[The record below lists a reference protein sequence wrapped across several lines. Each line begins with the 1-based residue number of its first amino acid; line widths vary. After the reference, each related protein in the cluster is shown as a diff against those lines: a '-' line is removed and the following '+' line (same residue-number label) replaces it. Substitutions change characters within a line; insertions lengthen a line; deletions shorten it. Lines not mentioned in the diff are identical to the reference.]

1 MRQSLGCPAACGV
14 GALPPFYYLKKS
26 HEINPL
32 DPQTIYGLAFAYKFL
47 DDLENAEKY
56 FKDLLDMPEGL
67 LIKMCGE
74 RDSNP

>member
-1 MRQSLGCPAACGV
+1 MRQRHGCLAACGV

-32 DPQTIYGLAFAYKFL
+32 DPQTIYGLAFAYKSL

>member
-1 MRQSLGCPAACGV
+1 MRQRHGCPAACRV

-26 HEINPL
+26 HEINPQ
-32 DPQTIYGLAFAYKFL
+32 DPQTVYGLAFAYKSL

>member
-1 MRQSLGCPAACGV
+1 MRQRLGCPAACRV
-14 GALPPFYYLKKS
+14 VRCRRFYYLKKS
-26 HEINPL
+26 HEINSQ
-32 DPQTIYGLAFAYKFL
+32 DPQTVYGLSFAYKSL

>member
-1 MRQSLGCPAACGV
+1 MPRRCGV

-32 DPQTIYGLAFAYKFL
+32 DPQTIYGLAFAYKSL

-56 FKDLLDMPEGL
+56 FKDLWTCRKGY
-67 LIKMCGE
+67 
-74 RDSNP
+74 